1 MLYLQHTQPI
11 SPFLSLKVPSPTITE
26 FQLGINDSYTYTWA
40 RNSSSNDLSNAG
52 GTFNQNGNLLIY
64 VQTDI
69 NCADVSVDLINAAIF
84 YTIPLSNTSTPMIWT
99 GFMRLNQPDINYLTE
114 AALGGY
120 NLTIHATPQGSG
132 SESSTVFVNVF
143 SIEAPT
149 TPNQTNWTEIIIII
163 AVVAA
168 AAVTILLII
177 RRTRL
182 QAHSTQADVEM
193 SKGPAKAKHG
203 KIYSGASAVGR
214 ASGAQAQILQQRRS
228 EKTGVPSSPPTLSIS
243 KPATPTI
250 SKPATPSI
258 SASPSIT
265 PLASNKIPDSDK
277 EIEEMLKGD
286 TATVSAVKMKQA
298 EAAVDVRRRMD
309 FLSSSLLH

>member
-1 MLYLQHTQPI
+1 MENNHANICAGHNQPSVGFMCFI
-11 SPFLSLKVPSPTITE
+11 FNTLNQYPHSYRSEVPSPTITE

-132 SESSTVFVNVF
+132 SESGTVFVNVF

-177 RRTRL
+177 RTN
-182 QAHSTQADVEM
+182 QTSN
-193 SKGPAKAKHG
+193 SFN
-203 KIYSGASAVGR
+203 ASRCRNG
-214 ASGAQAQILQQRRS
+214 
-228 EKTGVPSSPPTLSIS
+228 
-243 KPATPTI
+243 
-250 SKPATPSI
+250 
-258 SASPSIT
+258 
-265 PLASNKIPDSDK
+265 
-277 EIEEMLKGD
+277 
-286 TATVSAVKMKQA
+286 
-298 EAAVDVRRRMD
+298 
-309 FLSSSLLH
+309 